1 MAEVPIIFVD
11 RRVGKSKMGSHI
23 VTEAM
28 LVVLRLRFRELFA
41 ARGHSETPAGGAAKY
56 SKIP

>member
-1 MAEVPIIFVD
+1 
-11 RRVGKSKMGSHI
+11 MGSHI

-28 LVVLRLRFRELFA
+28 LMVLKLRFRELFGVRRQSA
-41 ARGHSETPAGGAAKY
+41 TPPSAAKY